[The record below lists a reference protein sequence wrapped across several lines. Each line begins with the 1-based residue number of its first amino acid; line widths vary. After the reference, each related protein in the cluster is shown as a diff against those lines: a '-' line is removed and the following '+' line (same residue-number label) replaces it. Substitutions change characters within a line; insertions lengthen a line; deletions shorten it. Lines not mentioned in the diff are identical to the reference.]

1 MVGQSSSLYPVGV
14 KVVSPCGF
22 NLHLSLMTT
31 DVENLFMC
39 VLAIC
44 ISYFVRSVQFF
55 FLLIFIKL
63 LVFLLL
69 T

>member
-1 MVGQSSSLYPVGV
+1 M
-14 KVVSPCGF
+14 VSPCGF